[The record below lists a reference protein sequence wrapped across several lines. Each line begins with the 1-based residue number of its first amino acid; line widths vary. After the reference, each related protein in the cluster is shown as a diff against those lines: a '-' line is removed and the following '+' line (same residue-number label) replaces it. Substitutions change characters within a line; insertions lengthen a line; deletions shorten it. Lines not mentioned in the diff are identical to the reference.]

1 MPSGMA
7 DSWLIK
13 DGMDRERMLDM
24 DKRIQPLR
32 MVALGVLG
40 ISLIASGPWV
50 GWWPLIALLV
60 AGVFFKVAGDRTEGS
75 PRPEYYLFAGWAGSE
90 LMIAASVALTGGPE
104 SPAFGWFAIPVIT
117 LSARFSVRGV
127 VIGVATTVLMM
138 VAVAFGVNA
147 SSVIENPSVLIS
159 SIAMV
164 ISIAILSTALM
175 RSDIEHRTEAV
186 IDQLTGLLNR
196 SALRNRTL
204 ELAQRSHYVA
214 DPIGVIVADIDHFK
228 QVNDTYGHAVGD
240 AVLKDIAYVMR
251 KELRAFDLAY
261 RIGGEEFLVL
271 LPGADLIE
279 ATEFAH
285 ELHKV
290 LGRGMR
296 GGQRVTMSI
305 GVSASHPGEIF
316 DYDSVFEQ
324 ADAALYRAKNGG
336 RNQVCIAD
344 EIDAAAGPEGGFT
357 RHARNNRLTG
367 VAQRHPI
374 TDSIRSD

>member
-1 MPSGMA
+1 MA

-32 MVALGVLG
+32 MLALGVLG
-40 ISLIASGPWV
+40 VCLIASGPWV
-50 GWWPLIALLV
+50 GWWPLLSLVV

-127 VIGVATTVLMM
+127 VAGVTMTVLMM

-147 SSVIENPSVLIS
+147 SVVLDDPTRLMS

-164 ISIAILSTALM
+164 VSIAILSTALM
-175 RSDIEHRTEAV
+175 RSDLEHRTEAV

-204 ELAQRSHYVA
+204 ELAQRSHYIAEPV
-214 DPIGVIVADIDHFK
+214 GVIVADIDHFK
-228 QVNDTYGHAVGD
+228 QINDTYGHAVGD
-240 AVLKDIAYVMR
+240 AVLKDIAYMMR

-271 LPGADLIE
+271 LPGADINE
-279 ATEFAH
+279 ATEFAT

-305 GVSASHPGEIF
+305 GVSASGHGELF
-316 DYDSVFEQ
+316 DYDTVFEQ

-336 RNQVCIAD
+336 RNQVCVAD

-357 RHARNNRLTG
+357 RHAR
-367 VAQRHPI
+367 I
-374 TDSIRSD
+374 TA